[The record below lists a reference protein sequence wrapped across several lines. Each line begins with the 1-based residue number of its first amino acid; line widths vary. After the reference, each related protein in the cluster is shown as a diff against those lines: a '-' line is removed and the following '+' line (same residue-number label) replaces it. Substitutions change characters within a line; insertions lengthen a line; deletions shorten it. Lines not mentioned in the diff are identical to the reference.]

1 MDALSHSKEISR
13 LYSHVSQETTV
24 RLPVLVDINSWAT
37 PIGESWSLLLMRLEA
52 AYWMLKT
59 KTSCLSS
66 LKCFNLKRFVNKYYV
81 SKDCP
86 IHGEL

>member
-37 PIGESWSLLLMRLEA
+37 PIGESWLLLLMRLEA

-59 KTSCLSS
+59 KTSLFEFSEV
-66 LKCFNLKRFVNKYYV
+66 FRFEKV
-81 SKDCP
+81 C
-86 IHGEL
+86 